1 MSFLLVIYGPFSMS
15 PAVGSRLSY
24 VGNKGYD
31 LSRDAFTVRLGN
43 ALELVL
49 CTPDDIDFGAVDG
62 ECLDGHEANARAFK
76 GLKPA
81 HDQLWD
87 SIMLTSSSYQS
98 DFVLNVEQIAELKV
112 GIIGCLGI

>member
-24 VGNKGYD
+24 VGNKRDD

-43 ALELVL
+43 ALKLVL

-76 GLKPA
+76 ALKPA

-87 SIMLTSSSYQS
+87 SIMLTSSSYQR
-98 DFVLNVEQIAELKV
+98 DFVLDVEQIAELKV